1 MAAKTS
7 LAAELFRAI
16 TAPKITPIPAYLPE
30 SDGASIHWF
39 LQSEL
44 AKNYAIDTSNLHWGG
59 EINKEHIFDIYKNY
73 TPDKDSVKT
82 RLSMLEY
89 VANNVTRYNRSC
101 YCYLKMNNLTLDQW
115 VKKLTHFDNGGDALC
130 LYALS
135 DMLGVHTTVLT
146 KGKAWTTVQGNYPGT
161 LDDVLQLSE
170 VKLFYLGQDKYAVLW
185 KKVSPSESSIH
196 QRNYN
201 YNPMLPLAQPPSQVE
216 LETAETLVQMQQID
230 QTVDTSI
237 VLPHPPE
244 FMSPNVSTD
253 ADAMDKITDRYDV
266 NLNGRPL
273 LRDAMDQ
280 VIGLDDLWITDV
292 RSLHVE
298 TESEAIE
305 SNNDIELCVET
316 DQQALTTPNALEY
329 VHSSKPVILKECSV
343 RLQSLESILFSETD
357 RKKKPSGNSNA
368 NPALEPPPP
377 FVPKNTTPPS
387 VKPSTSASSGK
398 RQKGE
403 KTSKKLHRYGCRM
416 CKVRVE
422 TSQALKD
429 HHQTAHGI
437 MYCKLCK
444 KAFNNQ
450 LSLTRHEYEH
460 KSRPYT
466 CETCGDSFP
475 FESQL
480 TTHTLTHSNRRK
492 HACTYTTCDKRF
504 KNLGDRNR
512 HVKEHTSP
520 WLRCPD
526 CPEYKTKAKR
536 DFESHR
542 LKHSKIERYFCENCG
557 VGFVYNTQ
565 KIRHVKN
572 KLCKKA

>member
-30 SDGASIHWF
+30 SDGASVHWF

-44 AKNYAIDTSNLHWGG
+44 ARTYAIDTSNLHWGG
-59 EINKEHIFDIYKNY
+59 EINKEHVFDIYKNY
-73 TPDKDSVKT
+73 TPEKDSVKT
-82 RLSMLEY
+82 RLSMLQY
-89 VANNVTRYNRSC
+89 VANNVTRYTQSC
-101 YCYLKMNNLTLDQW
+101 YCFLRMNNLTLDQW

-146 KGKAWTTVQGNYPGT
+146 KGKAWTTVQGDYPGT

-185 KKVSPSESSIH
+185 KKLSPSDSSIH

-201 YNPMLPLAQPPSQVE
+201 YNPMLQLAQPPSRAE
-216 LETAETLVQMQQID
+216 IETAETLVHMQQSG
-230 QTVDTSI
+230 QAVDTSI

-244 FMSPNVSTD
+244 FVSPNVSSD
-253 ADAMDKITDRYDV
+253 ADAMDKITDRYDM
-266 NLNGRPL
+266 NPIGRPL
-273 LRDAMDQ
+273 PRDAMDQ
-280 VIGLDDLWITDV
+280 LIGLDELRITDV

-298 TESEAIE
+298 TET
-305 SNNDIELCVET
+305 DVIELDVVTE
-316 DQQALTTPNALEY
+316 QPGPPTPKAPDN
-329 VHSSKPVILKECSV
+329 VHLSTPVVLKECSV
-343 RLQSLESILFSETD
+343 RLQSLESILFSKPS
-357 RKKKPSGNSNA
+357 KKKKSGAATS
-368 NPALEPPPP
+368 
-377 FVPKNTTPPS
+377 TSTPS
-387 VKPSTSASSGK
+387 VHPPRPASKQRTKPIAKPTAATTSTKIRKSDTD
-398 RQKGE
+398 
-403 KTSKKLHRYGCRM
+403 TSKKSLKYGCRM
-416 CKVRVE
+416 CDVRVE
-422 TSQALKD
+422 TAQALRD
-429 HHQTAHGI
+429 HHQGAHSI
-437 MYCKLCK
+437 MYCTECR

-460 KSRPYT
+460 KNHPYT
-466 CETCGDSFP
+466 CDICGDSFP

-480 TTHTLTHSNRRK
+480 ATHALTHNNRRK
-492 HACTYTTCDKRF
+492 HACTYTTCSKRF

-512 HVKEHTSP
+512 HVKEHSSP
-520 WLRCPD
+520 WLQCPD
-526 CPEYKTKAKR
+526 CPEYKTKSKR

-542 LKHSKIERYFCENCG
+542 LKHNKIERYFCDKCG

-565 KIRHVKN
+565 KIRHVN
-572 KLCKKA
+572 QKLCKKA